1 MCQPMTGCV
10 WKHATSWTTES
21 DIFKKVCLGTVFH
34 EGLMTALFVTLY
46 TVLWIQGATAVM
58 GTPAVTSSSDINIM
72 AQQQQSN
79 HHGRHL
85 CFEYFSRF
93 ITSVL
98 FTGDSCFC

>member
-1 MCQPMTGCV
+1 M
-10 WKHATSWTTES
+10 K
-21 DIFKKVCLGTVFH
+21 FRK
-34 EGLMTALFVTLY
+34 GLMTALFVTLY

-98 FTGDSCFC
+98 FLPVLPVFANLQFKAVEPR